1 MNYED
6 IVFKFLSENQNDD
19 YIGAISYGSYVKN
32 QADTLSDIDLMIF
45 TKNDNASYF
54 GSHIEEGIRN
64 DNSFNR
70 DGVMQKSY
78 IIDSEKLVEFINEN
92 T

>member
-32 QADTLSDIDLMIF
+32 QADTLSDIDF
-45 TKNDNASYF
+45 NDFY
-54 GSHIEEGIRN
+54 
-64 DNSFNR
+64 
-70 DGVMQKSY
+70 K
-78 IIDSEKLVEFINEN
+78 KW
-92 T
+92 

>member
-19 YIGAISYGSYVKN
+19 YIGAICYGSYVKN

-45 TKNDNASYF
+45 TKNDNAYTLVLILKKVLELS
-54 GSHIEEGIRN
+54 IL
-64 DNSFNR
+64 
-70 DGVMQKSY
+70 Y
-78 IIDSEKLVEFINEN
+78 II
-92 T
+92 